1 MAKKVY
7 ELANEIGVGALD
19 LVEKLKTMGFNVR
32 NHMASLSDD
41 EVTKAKAAYETP
53 AKNSSPVKKAV
64 VRKVIK
70 KEASAAPAAPE
81 EVPAPKEEVPEAP
94 VTAKVAAP
102 EVASA
107 PMTPAIPVAPPVAAA
122 AAPAEAA
129 LDDKPKVVTVKR
141 KTKAQK
147 EEEDKKAVEA
157 KEEAAAQAAAE
168 QAARASQPVPTAASY
183 NTSNKVRDPKK
194 DYFEEKRHT
203 FTPIFTPEAK
213 KKEEPTEKKPQS
225 PQSATGEN
233 RLMPRRPGD
242 EPEMTEEEKDKKRV
256 GDLAAAMGKKGVGA
270 GKKDITV
277 IRADEELKY
286 ATALVGKAI
295 YTPAK
300 KKKLYSGPTQRT
312 VITEVKEAKRF
323 ITMHGVVT
331 AEDLAQKLSVRFDS
345 FANRLLE
352 INLLVKPDD
361 YIGVKLASSIAAL
374 YNYRV
379 EDVAFSE
386 DAVLNKKEGEDKSVF
401 PTRNPIIT
409 IMGHVDHGKT
419 SLLDYIRKAKVA
431 SGEAGGITQHIGA
444 YSVKVKDSTLTFLD
458 TPGHA
463 AFAAMRQRGAN
474 VTDIVVLVVAA
485 DDGVMPQT
493 VESIRFTKNA
503 GVPVIVAVNKI
514 DKPGANPDKVKQG
527 LVDHGLLAEDWGGE
541 TQFVHVS
548 ALTGEGVDNL
558 LEAIQLQAEI
568 MDLRENAKGPA
579 EGIVIES
586 KIEVGRGPVTT
597 ILIQKGTL
605 EKGDAIVVGETS
617 GRARSLMDYTGK
629 MLNSAGP
636 STPVQILGLESVP
649 SPGDVLNVVKNERE
663 AQKIVDN
670 RINERKALANASVE
684 AKKVSLEDFFAS
696 AQNNSEAEKKVLKL
710 IIRSDVQGS
719 FEAIRTAVEQLG
731 NSEVSVEVISG
742 GVGAITDNDVNLA
755 ANSSGFIMGF
765 NMRPVTSA
773 RRIAEEK
780 GVDIKTYSIIYELIN
795 DVTLALEGMLTPERV
810 EKYIGRAQVKE
821 TFSIPKVGTIAG
833 CSVIDGKIERG
844 CNIRL
849 LRDGKIVY
857 DGKLTTLKRFKDE
870 VKEVKN
876 GYECGMSLE
885 NYNEVKVEDVIEA
898 YIMEEKKRTLVS
910 DLTL

>member
-41 EVTKAKAAYETP
+41 EEAKVKAAYEAP
-53 AKNSSPVKKAV
+53 QKKAAPVKKTAASAAAGV

-70 KEASAAPAAPE
+70 KEAPVE
-81 EVPAPKEEVPEAP
+81 E
-94 VTAKVAAP
+94 
-102 EVASA
+102 
-107 PMTPAIPVAPPVAAA
+107 APPVAPAIAPVAENATPVPEAVVEAAPFAAKQGLEIVSIPVAA
-122 AAPAEAA
+122 ASAESA
-129 LDDKPKVVTVKR
+129 DDSKPKVVTVKR

-147 EEEDKKAVEA
+147 DEEDKRAVA
-157 KEEAAAQAAAE
+157 MKEQAAAQLAAE
-168 QAARASQPVPTAASY
+168 QAARANAPEPTAASY
-183 NTSNKVRDPKK
+183 NSARLRDPKK
-194 DYFEEKRHT
+194 DYYEEKRHT
-203 FTPIFTPEAK
+203 FTPIFRPEEK
-213 KKEEPTEKKPQS
+213 KKEESPEKKAQD
-225 PQSATGEN
+225 A
-233 RLMPRRPGD
+233 RLLPRRPVD
-242 EPEMTEEEKDKKRV
+242 DTEGMSEEDKDKKRM

-286 ATALVGKAI
+286 ASALVGKAI

-300 KKKLYSGPTQRT
+300 RKKLYSGPTQRT
-312 VITEVKEAKRF
+312 LITEVKESKRV
-323 ITMHGVVT
+323 ITIHGVVT
-331 AEDLAQKLSVRFDS
+331 AEDLAEKLSVRFEA
-345 FANRLLE
+345 FMNKLLT

-361 YIGVKLASSIAAL
+361 YIGLKLAGQIASI

-386 DAVLNKKEGEDKSVF
+386 EAVLNKKAGEDKSAF
-401 PTRNPIIT
+401 PIRNPIIT

-493 VESIRFTKNA
+493 VESIRFCKNA
-503 GVPVIVAVNKI
+503 GVPIIVAVNKI
-514 DKPGANPDKVKQG
+514 DKPAANPDKVKQG
-527 LVDHGLLAEDWGGE
+527 LTEHDLLPEDWGGQ
-541 TQFVHVS
+541 TLYVNLS

-605 EKGDAIVVGETS
+605 SKGDAIVVGETS
-617 GRARSLMDYTGK
+617 GRARSLMDFAGK
-629 MLNSAGP
+629 MLNDAGP

-670 RINERKALANASVE
+670 RINDRKAFANASVE
-684 AKKVSLEDFFAS
+684 EKKVSLEDFFAS

-710 IIRSDVQGS
+710 IVRADMQGS
-719 FEAIRTAVEQLG
+719 FEAIRTAVEKLG

-742 GVGAITDNDVNLA
+742 GVGAITDGDVNLA
-755 ANSSGFIMGF
+755 ASSQGFIMGF
-765 NMRPVTSA
+765 NMRPVTTA
-773 RRIAEEK
+773 RRLSEEK
-780 GVDIKTYSIIYELIN
+780 GVDVKTYSIIYELIN
-795 DVTLALEGMLTPERV
+795 DVTLALEGMLTPERI

-821 TFSIPKVGTIAG
+821 TFSIPKIGTIAG
-833 CSVIDGKIERG
+833 TSVIDGKIERG

-849 LRDGKIVY
+849 LRDGKILY
-857 DGKLTTLKRFKDE
+857 DGKLSTLKRFKDE

-876 GYECGMSLE
+876 GFECGMALE
-885 NYNEVKVEDVIEA
+885 NFNDIRSEDLIEA

-910 DLTL
+910 DVTL

>member
-7 ELANEIGVGALD
+7 ELANEIGVGAID

-32 NHMASLSDD
+32 NHMASLTDD
-41 EVTKAKAAYETP
+41 EVAKAKAAYETP
-53 AKNSSPVKKAV
+53 EKKSAPVKKAV

-70 KEASAAPAAPE
+70 KEAPVAEEAPVAKEAPE
-81 EVPAPKEEVPEAP
+81 EEAP

-102 EVASA
+102 EVA
-107 PMTPAIPVAPPVAAA
+107 TT
-122 AAPAEAA
+122 APAEAPA
-129 LDDKPKVVTVKR
+129 TEDKPKVVTVKR

-147 EEEDKKAVEA
+147 EEEVKHAAEA

-168 QAARASQPVPTAASY
+168 QAARDAAPDNSPGPGLTAKA
-183 NTSNKVRDPKK
+183 RDPKK

-203 FTPIFTPEAK
+203 FTPIFTPDPK
-213 KKEEPTEKKPQS
+213 KKEESTPEKRTSSPGLRIMQPAPKPVN
-225 PQSATGEN
+225 EE
-233 RLMPRRPGD
+233 D
-242 EPEMTEEEKDKKRV
+242 MTEEEKDKKRM
-256 GDLAAAMGKKGVGA
+256 GDLAAAMGKKAAGA
-270 GKKDITV
+270 GKKDLTV

-286 ATALVGKAI
+286 ASALVGKAI

-300 KKKLYSGPTQRT
+300 KKKIYSGPTQKT
-312 VITEVKEAKRF
+312 LITEVKESKRF
-323 ITMHGVVT
+323 ITVHGVVT
-331 AEDLAQKLSVRFDS
+331 AQDLAEKLSVKFES
-345 FANRLLE
+345 FVNKLLQ
-352 INLLVKPDD
+352 INLLVKPEDD
-361 YIGVKLASSIAAL
+361 IGVKLASQIAAL

-379 EDVAFSE
+379 EDVAFNE
-386 DAVLNKKEGEDKSVF
+386 EAVLNKKDAEDKSAY
-401 PTRNPIIT
+401 PIRNPIIT

-419 SLLDYIRKAKVA
+419 SLLDYIRKEKVA
-431 SGEAGGITQHIGA
+431 AGEAGGITQHIGA

-474 VTDIVVLVVAA
+474 VTDVVVLVVAA

-493 VESIRFTKNA
+493 VESIRFIKNA
-503 GVPVIVAVNKI
+503 EVPVIVAVNKI
-514 DKPGANPDKVKQG
+514 DKPAANPDKVKQG
-527 LVDHGLLAEDWGGE
+527 LMEHGLLPEEWGGE
-541 TQFVHVS
+541 TQYVHVS
-548 ALTGEGVDNL
+548 ALTGEGIDNL

-568 MDLRENAKGPA
+568 MELRENPKGPA

-605 EKGDAIVVGETS
+605 NKGDAIVVGETS

-649 SPGDVLNVVKNERE
+649 TPGDILNVVKNERE

-670 RINERKALANASVE
+670 RINERKALANTTVE
-684 AKKVSLEDFFAS
+684 AKKVSLEDFFAT

-710 IIRSDVQGS
+710 IVRSDVQGS

-731 NSEVSVEVISG
+731 NNEVSVEVIGG

-755 ANSSGFIMGF
+755 ASSKGFIMGF
-765 NMRPVTSA
+765 NMRPVTTA

-833 CSVIDGKIERG
+833 TAVIDGKIERG

-849 LRDGKIVY
+849 LRDGKIIY

-885 NYNEVKVEDVIEA
+885 NFNDIKIEDLIEA
-898 YIMEEKKRTLVS
+898 YVMEEKKRTLTS

>member
-7 ELANEIGVGALD
+7 ELANEIGVGAID

-32 NHMASLSDD
+32 NHMASLTD
-41 EVTKAKAAYETP
+41 EEAAKAKAAYETP
-53 AKNSSPVKKAV
+53 AKSASPVKKAV
-64 VRKVIK
+64 VRKVVK
-70 KEASAAPAAPE
+70 KEAPAPAPVEEAPVEAAAPVE
-81 EVPAPKEEVPEAP
+81 EEPSAP

-107 PMTPAIPVAPPVAAA
+107 PAAQATPA
-122 AAPAEAA
+122 AEAG
-129 LDDKPKVVTVKR
+129 DDNKPKVVTVKR

-147 EEEDKKAVEA
+147 DEEDKRAVEA
-157 KEEAAAQAAAE
+157 KEQAAAQAAAE
-168 QAARASQPVPTAASY
+168 QAARANAPEPTAASY
-183 NTSNKVRDPKK
+183 NTSAKTRDPKK

-213 KKEEPTEKKPQS
+213 KKEEPSEKKPQG
-225 PQSATGEN
+225 AGGAN
-233 RLMPRRPGD
+233 DARLMPRRPVD
-242 EPEMTEEEKDKKRV
+242 ETEGMSEEDKDKKRM
-256 GDLAAAMGKKGVGA
+256 GDLAAAMGKKGVA
-270 GKKDITV
+270 KTRDLTV

-300 KKKLYSGPTQRT
+300 KKKIYSGPTQRT
-312 VITEVKEAKRF
+312 LITEVKESKRF
-323 ITMHGVVT
+323 ITIHGVIT
-331 AEDLAQKLSVRFDS
+331 AEDLAEKLSVKFDS
-345 FANRLLE
+345 FLNRLLE

-361 YIGVKLASSIAAL
+361 YIGVKLAGQIAAL

-379 EDVAFSE
+379 EDVAFNE
-386 DAVLNKKEGEDKSVF
+386 EAVLNKNEGEDKSAF
-401 PTRNPIIT
+401 PVRNPIIT

-419 SLLDYIRKAKVA
+419 SLLDYIRKEKVA

-444 YSVKVKDSTLTFLD
+444 YSVKVKDAMLTFLD

-493 VESIRFTKNA
+493 VESIRFIKNA

-514 DKPGANPDKVKQG
+514 DKPAANPDKVKQG
-527 LVDHGLLAEDWGGE
+527 LMEHGLLPEEWGGE
-541 TQFVHVS
+541 TQYVHVS
-548 ALTGEGVDNL
+548 ALTGEGIDSL
-558 LEAIQLQAEI
+558 LESIQLQAEI
-568 MDLRENAKGPA
+568 MELRENPKGPA

-649 SPGDVLNVVKNERE
+649 TPGDVLNVVKNERE

-670 RINERKALANASVE
+670 RINERKALANTTVE
-684 AKKVSLEDFFAS
+684 AKKVSLEDFFAT
-696 AQNNSEAEKKVLKL
+696 AQNNSEVEKKVLKL
-710 IIRSDVQGS
+710 IVRSDVQGS

-731 NSEVSVEVISG
+731 NNEVSVEVIAG

-755 ANSSGFIMGF
+755 ANSQGFIMGF

-833 CSVIDGKIERG
+833 TAVIDGKIERG

-849 LRDGKIVY
+849 LRDGKIIY

-885 NYNEVKVEDVIEA
+885 NFNDVKVEDLIEA
-898 YIMEEKKRTLVS
+898 YIMEEKKRTLTS

>member
-19 LVEKLKTMGFNVR
+19 LVEKLKSMGFNVR
-32 NHMASLSDD
+32 NHMASLTD
-41 EVTKAKAAYETP
+41 EEAAKALAAYATP
-53 AKNSSPVKKAV
+53 EKKASPVKKAV

-70 KEASAAPAAPE
+70 KEAPPVEEAPAAP
-81 EVPAPKEEVPEAP
+81 VAKEEVTETP

-102 EVASA
+102 EVAAA
-107 PMTPAIPVAPPVAAA
+107 PTTPAAS
-122 AAPAEAA
+122 AEVEDAS
-129 LDDKPKVVTVKR
+129 KPKVVTVKR

-147 EEEDKKAVEA
+147 EDEIQRAVEA
-157 KEEAAAQAAAE
+157 KEEAAAEKAAQ
-168 QAARASQPVPTAASY
+168 QAARENPVEPTAASY
-183 NTSNKVRDPKK
+183 NTSAKVRDPKK
-194 DYFEEKRHT
+194 DYYEEKRHT
-203 FTPIFTPEAK
+203 FTPIFVPEEK
-213 KKEEPTEKKPQS
+213 KKDEPSQEKKP
-225 PQSATGEN
+225 TEN
-233 RLMPRRPGD
+233 RLPPRRPMD
-242 EPEMTEEEKDKKRV
+242 ESAPVETEEEKDKKRM
-256 GDLAAAMGKKGVGA
+256 GDLAAAIGKKGVGA
-270 GKKDITV
+270 GKKDLTV

-286 ATALVGKAI
+286 ASALVGKAI
-295 YTPAK
+295 YTPPK
-300 KKKLYSGPTQRT
+300 KKKIYSGPTQKT
-312 VITEVKEAKRF
+312 LITEVKESKRV
-323 ITMHGVVT
+323 IQVHGVVT
-331 AEDLAQKLSVRFDS
+331 AENLAEKLSVRFES
-345 FANRLLE
+345 FANRVLE
-352 INLLVKPDD
+352 MNLLVRPDD
-361 YIGVKLASSIAAL
+361 YIGVKLAGEIAAL

-379 EDVAFSE
+379 EDVAFNE
-386 DAVLNKKEGEDKSVF
+386 EAVLNKKAGEDKSAYPV
-401 PTRNPIIT
+401 RNPIIT

-419 SLLDYIRKAKVA
+419 SLLDYIRKEKVA
-431 SGEAGGITQHIGA
+431 AGEAGGITQHIGA
-444 YSVKVKDSTLTFLD
+444 YSVKVKDAMLTFLD

-493 VESIRFTKNA
+493 VESIRFIKNA
-503 GVPVIVAVNKI
+503 EVPVIVAVNKI
-514 DKPGANPDKVKQG
+514 DKPAANPDKVKQG
-527 LVDHGLLAEDWGGE
+527 LTEHGLLPEEWGGE
-541 TQFVHVS
+541 TQYVNVS
-548 ALTGEGVDNL
+548 ALTGQGIDDL

-568 MDLRENAKGPA
+568 MELRENPKGAA

-597 ILIQKGTL
+597 ILVQKGTL
-605 EKGDAIVVGETS
+605 NKGDSIVVGETS

-636 STPVQILGLESVP
+636 STPVQVLGLENVP
-649 SPGDVLNVVKNERE
+649 TPGDILNVVKNERE

-670 RINERKALANASVE
+670 RIAERKALANTSVE
-684 AKKVSLEDFFAS
+684 AKKVSLEDFFAT

-719 FEAIRTAVEQLG
+719 YEAIKTSVERLG

-755 ANSSGFIMGF
+755 ANSQGFILGF
-765 NMRPVTSA
+765 NMRPVTTA

-833 CSVIDGKIERG
+833 TAVVDGKIERG

-849 LRDGKIVY
+849 LRDGKIIY

-885 NYNEVKVEDVIEA
+885 NFNDIKVEDLIEA
-898 YIMEEKKRTLVS
+898 YVMEEKKRTLTS

>member
-7 ELANEIGVGALD
+7 ELANEIGVGAID
-19 LVEKLKTMGFNVR
+19 LVEKLKSMGLNVR
-32 NHMASLSDD
+32 NHMASLTDE
-41 EVTKAKAAYETP
+41 EVTKAKAAYEAP
-53 AKNSSPVKKAV
+53 EKKGSPVKKAV
-64 VRKVIK
+64 VRKVVK
-70 KEASAAPAAPE
+70 KEAAAADDVTVAP
-81 EVPAPKEEVPEAP
+81 PKEEVAEAP
-94 VTAKVAAP
+94 ATVKVAAP
-102 EVASA
+102 EVAATAAS
-107 PMTPAIPVAPPVAAA
+107 TVAETAA
-122 AAPAEAA
+122 
-129 LDDKPKVVTVKR
+129 DDKPKIVTVKR

-147 EEEDKKAVEA
+147 EEEDKRAVEA
-157 KEEAAAQAAAE
+157 REEAAAHAAE
-168 QAARASQPVPTAASY
+168 QALARSQQADTILPASSY
-183 NTSNKVRDPKK
+183 NTSSNARVRDPKK

-203 FTPIFTPEAK
+203 FTPIFVPEEK
-213 KKEEPTEKKPQS
+213 KKDEDASSKKPLD
-225 PQSATGEN
+225 N
-233 RLMPRRPGD
+233 RLQPKKTA
-242 EPEMTEEEKDKKRV
+242 EELQEEEDRDKKRM
-256 GDLAAAMGKKGVGA
+256 GDLAAAVGKKGVV
-270 GKKDITV
+270 GKRDLTV

-300 KKKLYSGPTQRT
+300 KKKVYTGPTQKT
-312 VITEVKEAKRF
+312 LITEVKESKRF
-323 ITMHGVVT
+323 ITINGIVT
-331 AEDLAQKLSVRFDS
+331 AEDLAQKLSVKFDS

-361 YIGVKLASSIAAL
+361 YIGFILASEIAAL

-386 DAVLNKKEGEDKSVF
+386 EEVLNKKAAEDKSSF

-419 SLLDYIRKAKVA
+419 SLLDYIRKEKVA

-444 YSVKVKDSTLTFLD
+444 YSVQVKGSTLSFLD

-493 VESIRFTKNA
+493 VESIRFCKNA
-503 GVPVIVAVNKI
+503 KVPIIVAVNKI
-514 DKPGANPDKVKQG
+514 DKPAANPDRVKQG
-527 LVDHGLLAEDWGGE
+527 LTEFELLPEEWGGE
-541 TQFVHVS
+541 TQYVHVS

-568 MDLRENAKGPA
+568 MDLRENPKGPA
-579 EGIVIES
+579 EGVVIES

-597 ILIQKGTL
+597 ILVQKGTL
-605 EKGDAIVVGETS
+605 NKGDAIVVGETS
-617 GRARSLMDYTGK
+617 GRARSLMDFAGK

-636 STPVQILGLESVP
+636 STPVQILGLENVP
-649 SPGDVLNVVKNERE
+649 NPGDILNVVKNERE
-663 AQKIVDN
+663 AAKIVEN
-670 RINERKALANASVE
+670 RITERKALANTKVE
-684 AKKVSLEDFFAS
+684 DKKVSLEDFFAT
-696 AQNNSEAEKKVLKL
+696 AQNNSEAEKKILKL
-710 IIRSDVQGS
+710 IVRSDVQGS
-719 FEAIRTAVEQLG
+719 YEAIRSAVEQLG
-731 NSEVSVEVISG
+731 NNEVSVEVIGG

-755 ANSSGFIMGF
+755 ASSKGFILGF
-765 NMRPVTSA
+765 NMRPVTTA

-795 DVTLALEGMLTPERV
+795 DVTLALEGMLTPEKV
-810 EKYIGRAQVKE
+810 EKYIGRAQVRE
-821 TFSIPKVGTIAG
+821 TFAIPKIGTIAG
-833 CSVIDGKIERG
+833 TAVVDGKIERG

-849 LRDGKIVY
+849 LRDGKIIY
-857 DGKLTTLKRFKDE
+857 DGKLSTLKRFKDD

-885 NYNEVKVEDVIEA
+885 NFNDIKVEDLIEA
-898 YIMEEKKRTLVS
+898 YIMEDKKRTLS
-910 DLTL
+910 SAELTL

>member
-32 NHMASLSDD
+32 NHMASLTD
-41 EVTKAKAAYETP
+41 EEAAKALAAYATP
-53 AKNSSPVKKAV
+53 EKKSSPVKKAV

-70 KEASAAPAAPE
+70 KEAPPVEEAPAAP
-81 EVPAPKEEVPEAP
+81 VAKEEVTEAP

-102 EVASA
+102 EVA
-107 PMTPAIPVAPPVAAA
+107 PTPTAATPA
-122 AAPAEAA
+122 AAPAEVEDAS
-129 LDDKPKVVTVKR
+129 KPKVVTVKR

-147 EEEDKKAVEA
+147 EDEIQRAVEA
-157 KEEAAAQAAAE
+157 KEEAAAEKAAQ
-168 QAARASQPVPTAASY
+168 QAARENPVEPTAASY
-183 NTSNKVRDPKK
+183 NTSAKVRDPKK
-194 DYFEEKRHT
+194 DYYEEKRHT
-203 FTPIFTPEAK
+203 FTPIFVPEEK
-213 KKEEPTEKKPQS
+213 KKDEPTEKKP
-225 PQSATGEN
+225 EN
-233 RLMPRRPGD
+233 RLPPRRPTEEGAPV
-242 EPEMTEEEKDKKRV
+242 ETEEEKDKKRM
-256 GDLAAAMGKKGVGA
+256 GDLAAAIGKKGVGA
-270 GKKDITV
+270 GKKDLTV
-277 IRADEELKY
+277 IRADEELKF
-286 ATALVGKAI
+286 ASGLVGKAI
-295 YTPAK
+295 YSPPK
-300 KKKLYSGPTQRT
+300 KKKIYSGPTQKT
-312 VITEVKEAKRF
+312 LITEVKESKRVVEV
-323 ITMHGVVT
+323 HGVVT
-331 AEDLAQKLSVRFDS
+331 AENLAEKLSVRFES
-345 FANRLLE
+345 FANRVLE
-352 INLLVKPDD
+352 INLLVKADD
-361 YIGVKLASSIAAL
+361 YIGVKLAGEIAAL

-379 EDVAFSE
+379 EDVAFNE
-386 DAVLNKKEGEDKSVF
+386 EAVLNKNAGEDKSAF
-401 PTRNPIIT
+401 PIRNPIIT

-419 SLLDYIRKAKVA
+419 SLLDYIRKEKVA

-444 YSVKVKDSTLTFLD
+444 YSVKVKDAMLTFLD

-474 VTDIVVLVVAA
+474 VTDVVVLVVAA

-493 VESIRFTKNA
+493 VESIRFIKNA
-503 GVPVIVAVNKI
+503 EVPVIVAVNKI
-514 DKPGANPDKVKQG
+514 DKPAANPDKVKQG
-527 LVDHGLLAEDWGGE
+527 LTEHGLLPEEWGGE
-541 TQFVHVS
+541 TQYVNVS
-548 ALTGEGVDNL
+548 ALTGEGIDNL

-568 MDLRENAKGPA
+568 MELRENPKGAA

-586 KIEVGRGPVTT
+586 KIEVGRGPVATV
-597 ILIQKGTL
+597 LVQKGTL
-605 EKGDAIVVGETS
+605 TKGDAIVVGETS

-649 SPGDVLNVVKNERE
+649 SPGDIVNVVKNERE

-670 RINERKALANASVE
+670 RINERKALANTSVE
-684 AKKVSLEDFFAS
+684 AKKVSLEDFFAT

-710 IIRSDVQGS
+710 IVRSDVQGS
-719 FEAIRTAVEQLG
+719 YEAIRTAVERLG
-731 NSEVSVEVISG
+731 NNEVSVEVISG

-755 ANSSGFIMGF
+755 ANSQGFILGF
-765 NMRPVTSA
+765 NMRPVTTA

-833 CSVIDGKIERG
+833 TAVVDGKIERG

-849 LRDGKIVY
+849 LRDGKIIY

-885 NYNEVKVEDVIEA
+885 NFNDIKVEDLIEA
-898 YIMEEKKRTLVS
+898 YVMEEKKRTLTS

>member
-7 ELANEIGVGALD
+7 ELATEIGVGAID

-32 NHMASLSDD
+32 NHMASLTDD
-41 EVTKAKAAYETP
+41 EVAKAVAAYAAP
-53 AKNSSPVKKAV
+53 QKSSGPVKKAV

-70 KEASAAPAAPE
+70 KEAAPSAPAVEEPVAAAPVQEEAPVEEVPAVVVKAPIVAEAPAAPE
-81 EVPAPKEEVPEAP
+81 KQYIDDRPKGL
-94 VTAKVAAP
+94 T
-102 EVASA
+102 
-107 PMTPAIPVAPPVAAA
+107 I
-122 AAPAEAA
+122 
-129 LDDKPKVVTVKR
+129 VKR

-147 EEEDKKAVEA
+147 EDEDKKALEA
-157 KEEAAAQAAAE
+157 KAEAAAQAAA
-168 QAARASQPVPTAASY
+168 AANAPKEDGPAPASSY
-183 NTSNKVRDPKK
+183 NTSRNAPPKK
-194 DYFEEKRHT
+194 EYFEEKRHT
-203 FTPIFTPEAK
+203 FTPIFTPEPV
-213 KKEEPTEKKPQS
+213 KKEDAEKK
-225 PQSATGEN
+225 AAEA
-233 RLMPRRPGD
+233 RLQPRRPLDDGPELSD
-242 EPEMTEEEKDKKRV
+242 EGKDKKRM
-256 GDLAAAMGKKGVGA
+256 GDLAAAVGNKAGA
-270 GKKDITV
+270 GKKDLTV
-277 IRADEELKY
+277 IRADEELKF
-286 ATALVGKAI
+286 ASALVGKTI

-300 KKKLYSGPTQRT
+300 KKKMYSGPTQRT
-312 VITEVKEAKRF
+312 LITEVKESKR
-323 ITMHGVVT
+323 VVTINGAAT
-331 AEDLAQKLSVRFDS
+331 AEDLAHKLSQKFDA
-345 FANRLLE
+345 FLNKMLE
-352 INLLVKPDD
+352 INLLVRPDD
-361 YIGVKLASSIAAL
+361 MIGVKLANVIAAL
-374 YNYRV
+374 YGYRV
-379 EDVAFSE
+379 EDKAFNE
-386 DAVLNKKEGEDKSVF
+386 EAALNKVEGEDKSGF

-419 SLLDYIRKAKVA
+419 SLIDYIRKAKVA

-444 YSVKVKDSTLTFLD
+444 YSVPVKNSMLTFLD

-493 VESIRFTKNA
+493 VESIKFCKNA
-503 GVPVIVAVNKI
+503 GVPVIVAVNKM

-527 LVDHGLLAEDWGGE
+527 LTEHGLLPEDWGGE
-541 TQFVHVS
+541 TQYVHIS
-548 ALTGEGVDNL
+548 ALTGDGIDNL

-568 MDLRENAKGPA
+568 MELRENPKGAA

-586 KIEVGRGPVTT
+586 KIEVGRGPVAT

-605 EKGDAIVVGETS
+605 NKGDAIVVGETA
-617 GRARSLMDYTGK
+617 GRARSLMDFSGK
-629 MLNSAGP
+629 MINSAGP
-636 STPVQILGLESVP
+636 SVPVQILGLELVP
-649 SPGDVLNVVKNERE
+649 SPGDVLNVVKTERE
-663 AQKIVDN
+663 AIKIVEN
-670 RINERKALANASVE
+670 RINERKALSNTKVE
-684 AKKVSLEDFFAS
+684 VAKVSLEDFFSS
-696 AQNNSEAEKKVLKL
+696 AQNNSEIEKKVLKL
-710 IIRSDVQGS
+710 IVRSDVQGS
-719 FEAIRTAVEQLG
+719 FEAIRSAVQQLG
-731 NSEVSVEVISG
+731 NSEVSVEVIAG

-755 ANSSGFIMGF
+755 SSTKGFIMGF

-773 RRIAEEK
+773 RRIAEDK

-833 CSVIDGKIERG
+833 TSVIDGKIERG

-849 LRDGKIVY
+849 LRDGKIIY

-885 NYNEVKVEDVIEA
+885 NFNDIKQEDLIEA

>member
-7 ELANEIGVGALD
+7 ELANEIGVGAID
-19 LVEKLKTMGFNVR
+19 LVEKLKKMGFNVR
-32 NHMASLSDD
+32 NHMASLTD
-41 EVTKAKAAYETP
+41 EEVAKAKAAYETP
-53 AKNSSPVKKAV
+53 SKTAGGAPVKKAV
-64 VRKVIK
+64 VRKVVK
-70 KEASAAPAAPE
+70 KEAAPATPAAKEEEAPAPE
-81 EVPAPKEEVPEAP
+81 KEEEATP
-94 VTAKVAAP
+94 VTAKVQAP
-102 EVASA
+102 EVASQ
-107 PMTPAIPVAPPVAAA
+107 PVVAATA
-122 AAPAEAA
+122 TTAPAAEA
-129 LDDKPKVVTVKR
+129 DDKPKTVMVKR

-157 KEEAAAQAAAE
+157 KEEAAKEAQREAEKQAERAAE
-168 QAARASQPVPTAASY
+168 IASGIAPLNAQ
-183 NTSNKVRDPKK
+183 KVRDPKK
-194 DYFEEKRHT
+194 DYYEEKRHT
-203 FTPIFTPEAK
+203 FTPIFVPEEK
-213 KKEEPTEKKPQS
+213 KKEEKDDKRP
-225 PQSATGEN
+225 ATDA
-233 RLMPRRPGD
+233 RLQPRRPAD
-242 EPEMTEEEKDKKRV
+242 EPENLTEEEKDKKRM
-256 GDLAAAMGKKGVGA
+256 GDLAAAMGKKGSVA
-270 GKKDITV
+270 GKKDLTV

-286 ATALVGKAI
+286 ASALVGKAI

-300 KKKLYSGPTQRT
+300 KKKIYSGPTQKT
-312 VITEVKEAKRF
+312 LITEVKESKRF
-323 ITMHGVVT
+323 ITVNGIVT
-331 AEDLAQKLSVRFDS
+331 AEDLAEKLSVKFES
-345 FANRLLE
+345 FANKLLQ

-361 YIGVKLASSIAAL
+361 YIGVKLAGEIAAL

-379 EDVAFSE
+379 EDVAFNE
-386 DAVLNKKEGEDKSVF
+386 EEVLNKKVKEDKSQF

-444 YSVKVKDSTLTFLD
+444 YSVKVKDSMLTFLD

-463 AFAAMRQRGAN
+463 AFGAMRQRGAN

-493 VESIRFTKNA
+493 VESIRYTKNA

-541 TQFVHVS
+541 TQYVHVS

-579 EGIVIES
+579 EGVVIES
-586 KIEVGRGPVTT
+586 KIEVGRGSVAT
-597 ILIQKGTL
+597 ILVQKGTL
-605 EKGDAIVVGETS
+605 NKGDAIVVGETS

-636 STPVQILGLESVP
+636 ATPVQILGLEEVP
-649 SPGDVLNVVKNERE
+649 SPGDILNVVKNERE
-663 AQKIVDN
+663 ASKIVEN
-670 RINERKALANASVE
+670 RINERKALANTSVE
-684 AKKVSLEDFFAS
+684 AKKVSLEDFFAT
-696 AQNNSEAEKKVLKL
+696 AQNNSEVEKKVLKL

-719 FEAIRTAVEQLG
+719 YEAIKTAVEQLG
-731 NSEVSVEVISG
+731 NSEVSVEVIAG

-755 ANSSGFIMGF
+755 ANSKGFILGF

-780 GVDIKTYSIIYELIN
+780 GVDVKTYSIIYELIN

-833 CSVIDGKIERG
+833 TAVVDGKIERG

-849 LRDGKIVY
+849 LRDGKILY

-885 NYNEVKVEDVIEA
+885 NFNDIKVEDLIEA
-898 YIMEEKKRTLVS
+898 YIMEEKKRTLNS
-910 DLTL
+910 DVKL

>member
-1 MAKKVY
+1 MSKKVY
-7 ELANEIGVGALD
+7 ELANELGVGAID
-19 LVEKLKTMGFNVR
+19 LVEKLKSMGFNVR
-32 NHMASLSDD
+32 NHMASLTDD
-41 EVTKAKAAYETP
+41 EVIKARSAFDTTNKTTTAGA
-53 AKNSSPVKKAV
+53 KKAV
-64 VRKVIK
+64 VRKVVK
-70 KEASAAPAAPE
+70 KEAAPVVAPIGTPE
-81 EVPAPKEEVPEAP
+81 PEAP
-94 VTAKVAAP
+94 APDATAVEVSAP
-102 EVASA
+102 E
-107 PMTPAIPVAPPVAAA
+107 
-122 AAPAEAA
+122 AEAPKVDVIA
-129 LDDKPKVVTVKR
+129 STATVDAGTDDRPKVVMVKR

-147 EEEDKKAVEA
+147 DEEDKKAIEA
-157 KEEAAAQAAAE
+157 KEEAARLAAYEKAAAE
-168 QAARASQPVPTAASY
+168 KKAREFEANPSAAHAEPSSSLTQ
-183 NTSNKVRDPKK
+183 KVRDPKK

-213 KKEEPTEKKPQS
+213 KKEDHPEKKPGT
-225 PQSATGEN
+225 PGDA
-233 RLMPRRPGD
+233 RLQPRRPSDEG
-242 EPEMTEEEKDKKRV
+242 EPETEEEKDKKRM

-270 GKKDITV
+270 GKKDLTV

-286 ATALVGKAI
+286 ASALVGKAI

-300 KKKLYSGPTQRT
+300 KKKVYTGPTQRT
-312 VITEVKEAKRF
+312 LITEVKEAKRF
-323 ITMHGVVT
+323 ITMHGVVS
-331 AEDLAQKLSVRFDS
+331 AQDLAEKLSVKFES

-352 INLLVKPDD
+352 INLLVRPDD
-361 YIGVKLASSIAAL
+361 YIGVKLAGEIAAL

-386 DAVLNKKEGEDKSVF
+386 EAVLNKVIKEDKSALPV
-401 PTRNPIIT
+401 RNPIIT

-444 YSVKVKDSTLTFLD
+444 YSVKVKDTYLTFLD

-493 VESIRFTKNA
+493 VESIKFCKNA
-503 GVPVIVAVNKI
+503 GVPIIVAVNKI
-514 DKPGANPDKVKQG
+514 DKPSANPDRVKQG
-527 LVDHGLLAEDWGGE
+527 LTEFELLPEDWGGT
-541 TQFVHVS
+541 TQYVHVS
-548 ALTGEGVDNL
+548 ALTGAGVDNL
-558 LEAIQLQAEI
+558 LESIQLQAEI
-568 MDLRENAKGPA
+568 MELRETPKGPA
-579 EGIVIES
+579 EGVVIES
-586 KIEVGRGPVTT
+586 KIEVGRGPVAT

-605 EKGDAIVVGETS
+605 EKGDSIVVGETS

-636 STPVQILGLESVP
+636 ATPIQILGLEQVP
-649 SPGDVLNVVKNERE
+649 SPGDILNVVKNERE
-663 AQKIVDN
+663 ASKIVEN
-670 RINERKALANASVE
+670 RINERKALANTSVE
-684 AKKVSLEDFFAS
+684 AKKVSLEDFFAT

-710 IIRSDVQGS
+710 IVRSDVQGS
-719 FEAIRTAVEQLG
+719 FEAIKTAVERLG
-731 NSEVSVEVISG
+731 NNEVSVEVIAG

-755 ANSSGFIMGF
+755 ANSQGFIMGF

-795 DVTLALEGMLTPERV
+795 DVTLALEGMLTPERI

-821 TFSIPKVGTIAG
+821 TFSIPKIGTIAG
-833 CSVIDGKIERG
+833 TAVVDGKIERG

-849 LRDGKIVY
+849 LRDGKILY

-885 NYNEVKVEDVIEA
+885 NFNDIKVEDLIEA
-898 YIMEEKKRTLVS
+898 YVMEEKKRTLTS
-910 DLTL
+910 DATL

>member
-19 LVEKLKTMGFNVR
+19 LVEKLKSMGFNIR
-32 NHMASLSDD
+32 NHMASLTD
-41 EVTKAKAAYETP
+41 EEVKKAKSAYETP
-53 AKNSSPVKKAV
+53 EKKSSPTKKAV

-70 KEASAAPAAPE
+70 KEA
-81 EVPAPKEEVPEAP
+81 PKVEAP
-94 VTAKVAAP
+94 VEAPKVEEVAAP
-102 EVASA
+102 LEAKTEA
-107 PMTPAIPVAPPVAAA
+107 PEAAA
-122 AAPAEAA
+122 EVISEPTATAPVEASTSE
-129 LDDKPKVVTVKR
+129 DSKPKVVTVKR

-147 EEEDKKAVEA
+147 EEEDKRAIEA
-157 KEEAAAQAAAE
+157 KEEAAAQAAADE
-168 QAARASQPVPTAASY
+168 VARANQPALTAASY
-183 NTSNKVRDPKK
+183 NTSRKRDPEKE
-194 DYFEEKRHT
+194 YYEEKRHS
-203 FTPIFTPEAK
+203 FTPVFIPE
-213 KKEEPTEKKPQS
+213 EKKAEP
-225 PQSATGEN
+225 SAKSHDG
-233 RLMPRRPGD
+233 RPMPRRMGD
-242 EPEMTEEEKDKKRV
+242 DAPEMSDEEKDKKRV

-286 ATALVGKAI
+286 ASALVGKAI
-295 YTPAK
+295 YTPPKRK
-300 KKKLYSGPTQRT
+300 KIYSGPTQRT
-312 VITEVKEAKRF
+312 LITEVKESKRV
-323 ITMHGVVT
+323 ITLHGVVT
-331 AEDLAQKLSVRFDS
+331 AEDLAQKLSVRFEA

-352 INLLVKPDD
+352 INLLVKADD
-361 YIGVKLASSIAAL
+361 YIGVKLAGEIAAL

-386 DAVLNKKEGEDKSVF
+386 DAVLNKKEGEDKSAF
-401 PTRNPIIT
+401 PIRNPIIT

-493 VESIRFTKNA
+493 VESIRFCKNA

-514 DKPGANPDKVKQG
+514 DKPSANPDKVKQG
-527 LVDHGLLAEDWGGE
+527 LMEHNLLPEEWGGQ
-541 TQFVHVS
+541 TQYVHLS
-548 ALTGEGVDNL
+548 ALTGEGVDSL
-558 LEAIQLQAEI
+558 LEAIHLQAEI
-568 MDLRENAKGPA
+568 MELRENPKGPA

-605 EKGDAIVVGETS
+605 SKGDAIVVGETS
-617 GRARSLMDYTGK
+617 GRARSLMDFTGK
-629 MLNSAGP
+629 MLSEAGP
-636 STPVQILGLESVP
+636 STPVQILGLENVP

-663 AQKIVDN
+663 AQKIVEN
-670 RINERKALANASVE
+670 RVNDRKEMANASIE
-684 AKKVSLEDFFAS
+684 DKKVSLEDFFAQ

-710 IIRSDVQGS
+710 IVRSDVQGS

-731 NSEVSVEVISG
+731 NEEVSVEVISG
-742 GVGAITDNDVNLA
+742 GVGAITDGDVNLA
-755 ANSSGFIMGF
+755 ANSQGFILGF
-765 NMRPVTSA
+765 NMRPVTTA

-795 DVTLALEGMLTPERV
+795 DVTMALEGMLTPERV

-821 TFSIPKVGTIAG
+821 TFSIPKIGTVAG
-833 CSVIDGKIERG
+833 TSVIDGKIERG

-849 LRDGKIVY
+849 LRDGKILY
-857 DGKLTTLKRFKDE
+857 DGKLSTLKRFKDE

-876 GYECGMSLE
+876 GYECGMALE
-885 NYNEVKVEDVIEA
+885 NFNDIRSEDLIEA
-898 YIMEEKKRTLVS
+898 YIMEEKKRTLESNV
-910 DLTL
+910 TL